1 MEGLGLVS
9 LLTLFGGYAISDAPA
24 EAVQVVGIDRLAPLH
39 ADRQIHTNSLQW
51 RAREK
56 LLLDGRASLRLGATV
71 SRATGWISQPAEA
84 GLQRLDSPAWGA
96 GPAVD
101 GRFTLLDHGGWRL
114 NLDAS
119 AAVLLYDR
127 RFPAGGDH
135 YNGMFQFGATL
146 GHRWPGGGQVEAGW
160 RWMHVSNGQ
169 GLGPQNPSYEA
180 RGLSLRWQR
189 AV

>member
-9 LLTLFGGYAISDAPA
+9 LLTLFGGYAVSDAPA
-24 EAVQVVGIDRLAPLH
+24 EAVQVFGIDRLAPLH
-39 ADRQIHTNSLQW
+39 ADRQIHTSSLQW
-51 RAREK
+51 RGREK
-56 LLLDGRASLRLGATV
+56 SLVDGRVSLRLGATL
-71 SRATGWISQPAEA
+71 SRATGHITQPGAA
-84 GLQRLDSPAWGA
+84 GPVLSDSPAWGL
-96 GPAVD
+96 GPAVE
-101 GRFTLLDHGGWRL
+101 GRLAVLEHAGWRL
-114 NLDAS
+114 GLEGS

-127 RFPAGGDH
+127 RFPAGGDR

-146 GHRWPGGGQVEAGW
+146 GHRLPGGGQIEAGW